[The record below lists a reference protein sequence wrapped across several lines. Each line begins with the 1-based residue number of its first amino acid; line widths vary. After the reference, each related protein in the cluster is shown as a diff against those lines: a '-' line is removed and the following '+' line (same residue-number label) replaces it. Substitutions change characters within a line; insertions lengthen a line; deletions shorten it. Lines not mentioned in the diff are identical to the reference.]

1 LPPPRRKSYGIAKRK
16 PTRAGLFILAGSQKG
31 CQMLRLIFGLFFIA
45 LPFLEIA
52 LLIKSGQVLGFWPT
66 LAMVLGAGVAGAAVW
81 SRQGLSV
88 ARKTQYAL
96 AQGRPPVGPVLD
108 GAFLLLAGALLIAP
122 GFLTDAM
129 ALLLL
134 IPPVR
139 HRIMRWAVRRVVER
153 AHVQVRTFDAGSDTG
168 SRREP
173 GRPSPGGGPAQG
185 AAKGPVIEGEFERLG
200 EKTRTPHRDPD

>member
-1 LPPPRRKSYGIAKRK
+1 
-16 PTRAGLFILAGSQKG
+16 
-31 CQMLRLIFGLFFIA
+31 MLRLIFGLFFIA

-52 LLIKSGQVLGFWPT
+52 LLIKSGQAFGFWPT
-66 LAMVLGAGVAGAAVW
+66 LAMVLGAGVLGAVIW

-88 ARKTQYAL
+88 ARKTQQAL

-122 GFLTDAM
+122 GFLTDVM

-134 IPPVR
+134 IPSVR
-139 HRIMRWAVRRVVER
+139 HRIMRWGVRRLVER
-153 AHVQVRTFDAGSDTG
+153 AHVQVRTFEAG

-173 GRPSPGGGPAQG
+173 GRSSPGGASAQG
-185 AAKGPVIEGEFERLG
+185 VAKGPVIEGEFERLG
-200 EKTRTPHRDPD
+200 EKTRTPHRDPDRGEV